1 MLKRID
7 CMNDNQC
14 VFYLCCQVDET
25 ETKVCVCQHY
35 CSGLLIVT
43 AVSRSCFRRDA
54 QISQSF
60 EWSNRG
66 CLATAQRKKC
76 CFPPMLENNL
86 SSLKSYVLCPTAP
99 AVSELNSKLPEV
111 SNKLSICLKIF
122 GWQFVSKVK
131 FLSVYFLRGV
141 SYVVIY
147 NIYVGNVITLW
158 IVWI

>member
-43 AVSRSCFRRDA
+43 AISRSCFRRDA

-86 SSLKSYVLCPTAP
+86 SSLKSYVLCSTAP
-99 AVSELNSKLPEV
+99 AVSELNSKFLKAVISFPD
-111 SNKLSICLKIF
+111 SRKIF
-122 GWQFVSKVK
+122 GWPSFFQDPIAIHSF
-131 FLSVYFLRGV
+131 FLGGGRKG
-141 SYVVIY
+141 
-147 NIYVGNVITLW
+147 GG
-158 IVWI
+158 